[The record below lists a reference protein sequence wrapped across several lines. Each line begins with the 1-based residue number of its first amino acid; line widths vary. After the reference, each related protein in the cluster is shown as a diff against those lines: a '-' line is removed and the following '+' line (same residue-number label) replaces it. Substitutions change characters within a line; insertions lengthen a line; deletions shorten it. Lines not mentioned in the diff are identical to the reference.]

1 MINFPV
7 ATFPG
12 ILSVERHGLDT
23 LRYARVHPAS
33 GWMGE
38 QNIVEWKHQV
48 YMVSKASLS
57 QQVKEKLG
65 ILLPE
70 EQVSPTYVHAL
81 TALRA
86 THLVQISHQL
96 GCDLAN
102 NGVRVWTVGYHR
114 GPSIIR
120 IVADR
125 GFEPRLHVEQVIFD
139 FFSSAG
145 DRPIGRP
152 AGVKWYGRYHDQHC
166 IDWIL
171 RAVSRDVID
180 EPSILLACAI
190 ARDWRLLLDSEDS
203 RRSTYDETID
213 IRNDPNAAAFY
224 YAGLQYDDTH
234 ASAWE
239 TWAAS
244 NGAQPAQDT
253 ISVAQAMA
261 ASDGPTRVQ
270 LVDYGVFWREEL
282 PALPLAIEPIGSH
295 GDGYFEPLIQS
306 RSATRAPPN
315 LLLPTLHRYV
325 GESR

>member
-125 GFEPRLHVEQVIFD
+125 GFEPSFMLSR
-139 FFSSAG
+139 SSLISFHRRGIAPSDG
-145 DRPIGRP
+145 QLGSN
-152 AGVKWYGRYHDQHC
+152 GMG
-166 IDWIL
+166 DWIL